1 MHGTD
6 VFLINKMRIAQRL
19 AKKAIHSAHNLHFV
33 SEELRSIIERHY
45 GATGGRDFV
54 LPMVFG
60 LERFSQ
66 PDSKPRETKR
76 ILFVGRLM
84 EVKGVDILIKAFSK
98 FLKIDS
104 LSDYALDIVGD
115 GPELDSLQQLARQEQ
130 VEEKIT
136 FHGSKQKS
144 EIAGFYRNADLFVLP
159 SRTTTLGEK
168 EGLGLVVLEA
178 MMSGVPVIGTNCGGI
193 KETIEHGKTGI
204 IVPENDVNALHLA
217 MVDLIQDV
225 GKREQFSHH
234 AHAEVARKYSS
245 ESLVTAMKQWYG
257 VDWVGPQTQSTKVPT
272 IVGKALTVVIVL
284 VSFWF
289 VWQQIQASE
298 IDVVDTLF
306 NSEPIIFLSVLCI
319 FGVVA
324 LSPIIWKFL
333 MLGCGTDVSYRMCFA
348 IWWTTNIAK
357 YVPGKVSLIAGRV
370 YVARRYGKGVV
381 LESFVWELI
390 ISISSAVLAG
400 LFLLD
405 LEGISFAAKGVL
417 ISIAIASLFPVIS
430 PKLTQRVV
438 RKPFALLGRGE
449 WNEETSM
456 TRRIYSITLIL
467 MMISWL
473 LWGLAHKFILLGLG
487 VDASLLHLIGAFSL
501 AWLIGFSAFF
511 LPAGLGAREGVFT
524 VNLTLFIASGVAG
537 ILVILSRLINIVAE
551 VITFGIG
558 TLMFSK
564 EEFEQE

>member
-1 MHGTD
+1 MDEDLDSKPVILFNTHVYPRHKDDHVAPFMHDLAKVCLSFARVVVHCPHAPGLPLQEMIEGVEIRRFTYAKERNQTLAYRGDMHKQVKKSIGKAFLFYSFLRKWKKATKKLVRELDPDIVHAHWLIPGGYVTKKAFGKEPPLFISMHGTD

-115 GPELDSLQQLARQEQ
+115 GPELDSLQRLSRQEQ

-159 SRTTTLGEK
+159 SRTTALGEK

-204 IVPENDVNALHLA
+204 MVPENDVNALHLA

-257 VDWVGPQTQSTKVPT
+257 VD
-272 IVGKALTVVIVL
+272 
-284 VSFWF
+284 
-289 VWQQIQASE
+289 
-298 IDVVDTLF
+298 
-306 NSEPIIFLSVLCI
+306 
-319 FGVVA
+319 
-324 LSPIIWKFL
+324 
-333 MLGCGTDVSYRMCFA
+333 
-348 IWWTTNIAK
+348 
-357 YVPGKVSLIAGRV
+357 
-370 YVARRYGKGVV
+370 
-381 LESFVWELI
+381 
-390 ISISSAVLAG
+390 
-400 LFLLD
+400 
-405 LEGISFAAKGVL
+405 
-417 ISIAIASLFPVIS
+417 
-430 PKLTQRVV
+430 
-438 RKPFALLGRGE
+438 
-449 WNEETSM
+449 
-456 TRRIYSITLIL
+456 
-467 MMISWL
+467 
-473 LWGLAHKFILLGLG
+473 
-487 VDASLLHLIGAFSL
+487 
-501 AWLIGFSAFF
+501 
-511 LPAGLGAREGVFT
+511 
-524 VNLTLFIASGVAG
+524 
-537 ILVILSRLINIVAE
+537 
-551 VITFGIG
+551 
-558 TLMFSK
+558 
-564 EEFEQE
+564 

>member
-1 MHGTD
+1 M
-6 VFLINKMRIAQRL
+6 L
-19 AKKAIHSAHNLHFV
+19 
-33 SEELRSIIERHY
+33 
-45 GATGGRDFV
+45 
-54 LPMVFG
+54 
-60 LERFSQ
+60 
-66 PDSKPRETKR
+66 
-76 ILFVGRLM
+76 
-84 EVKGVDILIKAFSK
+84 
-98 FLKIDS
+98 
-104 LSDYALDIVGD
+104 
-115 GPELDSLQQLARQEQ
+115 
-130 VEEKIT
+130 
-136 FHGSKQKS
+136 
-144 EIAGFYRNADLFVLP
+144 
-159 SRTTTLGEK
+159 
-168 EGLGLVVLEA
+168 
-178 MMSGVPVIGTNCGGI
+178 
-193 KETIEHGKTGI
+193 
-204 IVPENDVNALHLA
+204 
-217 MVDLIQDV
+217 
-225 GKREQFSHH
+225 
-234 AHAEVARKYSS
+234 
-245 ESLVTAMKQWYG
+245 
-257 VDWVGPQTQSTKVPT
+257 
-272 IVGKALTVVIVL
+272 GKALTVLIVL
-284 VSFWF
+284 LSFWF
-289 VWQQIQASE
+289 IYQQIESSD
-298 IDVVDTLF
+298 IDIFETLF
-306 NSEPIIFLSVLCI
+306 NAEPIIFMAIVCI
-319 FGVVA
+319 FGVLA

-333 MLGCGTDVSYRMCFA
+333 MLGSGADVPYRLCFG

-370 YVARRYGKGVV
+370 YVARRYGKRVV

-400 LFLLD
+400 LFLVD

-449 WNEETSM
+449 WNKETSM

-473 LWGLAHKFILLGLG
+473 LWGFAHKFILLGLG

>member
-1 MHGTD
+1 M
-6 VFLINKMRIAQRL
+6 
-19 AKKAIHSAHNLHFV
+19 
-33 SEELRSIIERHY
+33 
-45 GATGGRDFV
+45 
-54 LPMVFG
+54 
-60 LERFSQ
+60 
-66 PDSKPRETKR
+66 
-76 ILFVGRLM
+76 
-84 EVKGVDILIKAFSK
+84 
-98 FLKIDS
+98 
-104 LSDYALDIVGD
+104 
-115 GPELDSLQQLARQEQ
+115 
-130 VEEKIT
+130 
-136 FHGSKQKS
+136 GS
-144 EIAGFYRNADLFVLP
+144 
-159 SRTTTLGEK
+159 
-168 EGLGLVVLEA
+168 
-178 MMSGVPVIGTNCGGI
+178 
-193 KETIEHGKTGI
+193 
-204 IVPENDVNALHLA
+204 
-217 MVDLIQDV
+217 
-225 GKREQFSHH
+225 
-234 AHAEVARKYSS
+234 
-245 ESLVTAMKQWYG
+245 
-257 VDWVGPQTQSTKVPT
+257 QTQSTKVPT
-272 IVGKALTVVIVL
+272 IVGKALTVVVVFL
-284 VSFWF
+284 SFWF

-298 IDVVDTLF
+298 IDVMDTLF

-400 LFLLD
+400 LFLVD

-449 WNEETSM
+449 WNKETSM

>member
-1 MHGTD
+1 MDEDLDSKPVILFNTHVYPRHKDDHVAPFMHDLAKVCLSFARVVVHCPHAPGLPLQEMIEGVEIRRFTYAKERNQTLAYRGDMHKQVKKSIGKAFLFYSFLRKWKKATKKLVRELNPDIVHAHWLIPGGYVTKKAFGKEPPLFISMHGTD

-33 SEELRSIIERHY
+33 SEELRSIIERRY
-45 GATGGRDFV
+45 GDTGDRNFV

-60 LERFSQ
+60 LERFSR

-115 GPELDSLQQLARQEQ
+115 GPELDSLQQLSRQEQ

-159 SRTTTLGEK
+159 SRTTALGEK

-257 VDWVGPQTQSTKVPT
+257 VD
-272 IVGKALTVVIVL
+272 
-284 VSFWF
+284 
-289 VWQQIQASE
+289 
-298 IDVVDTLF
+298 
-306 NSEPIIFLSVLCI
+306 
-319 FGVVA
+319 
-324 LSPIIWKFL
+324 
-333 MLGCGTDVSYRMCFA
+333 
-348 IWWTTNIAK
+348 
-357 YVPGKVSLIAGRV
+357 
-370 YVARRYGKGVV
+370 
-381 LESFVWELI
+381 
-390 ISISSAVLAG
+390 
-400 LFLLD
+400 
-405 LEGISFAAKGVL
+405 
-417 ISIAIASLFPVIS
+417 
-430 PKLTQRVV
+430 
-438 RKPFALLGRGE
+438 
-449 WNEETSM
+449 
-456 TRRIYSITLIL
+456 
-467 MMISWL
+467 
-473 LWGLAHKFILLGLG
+473 
-487 VDASLLHLIGAFSL
+487 
-501 AWLIGFSAFF
+501 
-511 LPAGLGAREGVFT
+511 
-524 VNLTLFIASGVAG
+524 
-537 ILVILSRLINIVAE
+537 
-551 VITFGIG
+551 
-558 TLMFSK
+558 
-564 EEFEQE
+564 